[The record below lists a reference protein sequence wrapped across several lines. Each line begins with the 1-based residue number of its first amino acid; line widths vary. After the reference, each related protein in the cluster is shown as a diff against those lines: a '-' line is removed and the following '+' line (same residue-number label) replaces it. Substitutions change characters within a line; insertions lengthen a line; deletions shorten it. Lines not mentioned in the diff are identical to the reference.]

1 MFQLHVTLT
10 SNIFPSQSQLSLPQY
25 LKTYSYIC
33 STNVQNYDHF
43 SSGRCPLHDNTEA
56 RHDEEVK
63 KAEAA
68 ALAKVRAENPDLTD
82 DDLKIKV
89 SETVKRTEQRRAQRA
104 QAEQHPLA
112 GIAVLGGPPPPPPQ
126 GIHMQ
131 PMQQVHMQ
139 PMPQM
144 AVAVAMGQPQ
154 GGGDGG
160 GGGGQPAFFA
170 GAGAGAPVYHHYHQ
184 HQHQPHLHLHPQQQM
199 QLQNLQPPYIPAPNY
214 HFQPAAPGFELPR
227 GFQAIGGP
235 LGGFQP
241 VALPGPYH
249 PPQQQPQ
256 QPQQP
261 QQQDPMQQLFPVQQ
275 QHQQH
280 QHQHQHQQHQHQH
293 QQHQQHRQHQH
304 QHQQQQVYQ
313 PRAVPMEARN
323 EEAMRQARREV
334 RRRRYG
340 GEGGMGYY

>member
-1 MFQLHVTLT
+1 MFQLHVTFYVQRL
-10 SNIFPSQSQLSLPQY
+10 PLPQY

-170 GAGAGAPVYHHYHQ
+170 GAPVYHHYHQ

-199 QLQNLQPPYIPAPNY
+199 QLPNLQPPYVPAPNY

-249 PPQQQPQ
+249 PPPQ
-256 QPQQP
+256 QPQQQ
-261 QQQDPMQQLFPVQQ
+261 QQQDPMQQVFPVQQ
-275 QHQQH
+275 QQ
-280 QHQHQHQQHQHQH
+280 
-293 QQHQQHRQHQH
+293 
-304 QHQQQQVYQ
+304 QQQQVYQ
-313 PRAVPMEARN
+313 PRVVPMEARN
-323 EEAMRQARREV
+323 EEAIRQARREV
-334 RRRRYG
+334 RRRRYE